1 MSTER
6 ETQDVVELRAV
17 SKRFDKTVAL
27 NDVSL
32 SVQKGECL
40 VLAGPSGAGK
50 TTMLRVIAGL
60 ERADDGTVM
69 FEGKPATKDGPWA
82 RRVGMT
88 FEHYAL
94 YPHLSVHD
102 NIAFPLRSKRAEV
115 AGMSESE
122 IEDRIR
128 QITEMLG
135 IYHLLDRRTDQ
146 LSGGQR
152 QRVSLARCLVR
163 DASIYLLDEPLA
175 HLDAKLRMSMR
186 TEFKRMVSGLQA
198 TMIYVTH
205 DYREAFALGDRVAVI
220 RDGVIEQAGTQEEI
234 FEQPSTLFVARFVG
248 NPPMNVV
255 GGFVEDGLVRVGRAE
270 DDDHR
275 ALGTLNAQSGD
286 VFEGGPVWLGIRP
299 MDCFWD
305 GSNRNGGLSATVRA
319 VKVQQDAAQS
329 IIADTGREVVQAT
342 LAADAHPAFGEK
354 IDIQLDPSKILV
366 FDQLTE
372 RRLGDIAVQGAPA

>member
-1 MSTER
+1 MSTAPEA
-6 ETQDVVELRAV
+6 QDVVELRAV

-27 NDVSL
+27 SEVSL

-69 FEGKPATKDGPWA
+69 FEGKAATKDGPWN

-94 YPHLSVHD
+94 YPHLSVRD

-115 AGMSESE
+115 IGMTASEV
-122 IEDRIR
+122 EDRIK
-128 QITEMLG
+128 QITEMLS

-186 TEFKRMVSGLQA
+186 TEFKRMVSSLQA

-205 DYREAFALGDRVAVI
+205 DYREALALGDRIAII
-220 RDGVIEQAGTQEEI
+220 RDGVIEQIGTQEEI
-234 FEQPSTLFVARFVG
+234 FEQPTSLFVAQFVG
-248 NPPMNVV
+248 NPPMNIVD
-255 GGFVEDGLVRVGRAE
+255 GFVEDGLVRVGRAD
-270 DDDHR
+270 DDDHW
-275 ALGTLNAQSGD
+275 ALGALNAHSGD
-286 VFEGGPVWLGIRP
+286 AFEGGPVWLGIRP
-299 MDCFWD
+299 MDCWWD
-305 GSNRNGGLSATVRA
+305 GNPGRGLSATVRA

-329 IIADTGREVVQAT
+329 VIADTGREVVQAT
-342 LAADAHPAFGEK
+342 LAAKAHPAFGEK
-354 IDIQLDPSKILV
+354 IDIRLDLSRILV

-372 RRLGDIAVQGAPA
+372 RRLGDIAVQEAQA

>member
-1 MSTER
+1 MGATSES
-6 ETQDVVELRAV
+6 QDVVELRAV

-27 NDVSL
+27 NEVSL
-32 SVQKGECL
+32 TVQKGECL

-69 FEGKPATKDGPWA
+69 FEGKAATKDGPWN

-115 AGMSESE
+115 VGMTASE
-122 IEDRIR
+122 IEDRIK
-128 QITEMLG
+128 QITEMLN
-135 IYHLLDRRTDQ
+135 IYHLLERRTDQ

-186 TEFKRMVSGLQA
+186 TEFKRMVSSLRA

-205 DYREAFALGDRVAVI
+205 DYREAFALGDRIAII
-220 RDGVIEQAGTQEEI
+220 RDGVIEQIGTQEEI
-234 FEQPSTLFVARFVG
+234 FEQPSSVFVARFVG
-248 NPPMNVV
+248 NPPMNIVD
-255 GGFVEDGLVRVGRAE
+255 GFVEDGLVRIGRA
-270 DDDHR
+270 DDEDHR
-275 ALGTLNAQSGD
+275 ALGALNVHSGD
-286 VFEGGPVWLGIRP
+286 PFAGGPVWLGIRP
-299 MDCFWD
+299 MDCWWD
-305 GSNRNGGLSATVRA
+305 GNSGSGLSATVRA

-329 IIADTGREVVQAT
+329 VIADTGREVIQAT
-342 LAADAHPAFGEK
+342 LAAEAHPAFGEK
-354 IDIQLDPSKILV
+354 IDIRLDLSKILV
-366 FDQLTE
+366 FDQNTE
-372 RRLGDIAVQGAPA
+372 RRLGDIAAQGAQA

>member
-1 MSTER
+1 MSAAPEPP
-6 ETQDVVELRAV
+6 DVVELRGI

-27 NDVSL
+27 NEISL

-50 TTMLRVIAGL
+50 TTILRVIAGL

-82 RRVGMT
+82 RGVGMT

-115 AGMSESE
+115 VGMAASEV
-122 IEDRIR
+122 EDRIR

-135 IYHLLDRRTDQ
+135 IYHLLDRQTDQ

-205 DYREAFALGDRVAVI
+205 DYREAFALGDRIAVI
-220 RDGVIEQAGTQEEI
+220 RDGVIEQVGTQEEI

-248 NPPMNVV
+248 NPPMNIV
-255 GGFVEDGLVRVGRAE
+255 GGFVEDGLVRVARAD
-270 DDDHR
+270 DDDHW
-275 ALGTLNAQSGD
+275 ALGALNVHSGD
-286 VFEGGPVWLGIRP
+286 AFEGGPVWLGIRP
-299 MDCFWD
+299 MDCLWD
-305 GSNRNGGLSATVRA
+305 GSPGRGLSATVRTI
-319 VKVQQDAAQS
+319 KVQQDAAQS
-329 IIADTGREVVQAT
+329 VIADTGREVIQAT
-342 LAADAHPAFGEK
+342 LAANAHPAFGEK
-354 IDIQLDPSKILV
+354 IDIQLDLSKILV
-366 FDQLTE
+366 FDQNTE
-372 RRLGDIAVQGAPA
+372 RRLGDIAVQEAPA